1 MPSSPQVTSG
11 PELTPERRRELRR
24 IRDEFHQLYY
34 GSRWH
39 GGPWLGVP
47 TWKCPMDMMVFQEI
61 LFERRPDLI
70 IETGTAHGGSAMFL
84 ASICDLIDHGDV
96 ISIDIDPLDPLP
108 HHPRISWL
116 LGDSTSLTVMALVRQ
131 AAAQVARVMV
141 ILDSDHKESHVLRE
155 LELYAP
161 LVTKHQ
167 YLIVED
173 TNVNGHPVLPD
184 HGPGP
189 WEAVG
194 KWLPIHPEFSIDP
207 RREKYLLSFNPG
219 GYIERIK

>member
-1 MPSSPQVTSG
+1 MPKTPVTTAG
-11 PELTPERRRELRR
+11 PELTPERQAELRKV
-24 IRDEFHQLYY
+24 RDDFHRLYY

-61 LFERRPDLI
+61 IFERRPALI
-70 IETGTAHGGSAMFL
+70 IETGTAFGGSALFM
-84 ASICDLIDHGDV
+84 ASLCDLIDNGRV
-96 ISIDIDPLDPLP
+96 MSIDIDPLDPLRE
-108 HHPRISWL
+108 HPRVTWVT
-116 LGDSTSLTVMALVRQ
+116 GDSTSEAVMEVVR
-131 AAAQVARVMV
+131 AAAAGDLEVMV
-141 ILDSDHKESHVLRE
+141 VLDSDHKESHVSRE

-161 LVTKHQ
+161 LVTPRQ

-173 TNVNGHPVLPD
+173 TNINGHPVLLE

-194 KWLPIHPEFSIDP
+194 KFLPQHPEFSIDP

-219 GYIERIK
+219 GYLERVR